1 MLTKTLI
8 AGTAGLALAIPM
20 TPALAKDGDNR
31 VEVFSGG
38 QCSSSA
44 RWELK
49 VKERDGGVE
58 VEFEVDS
65 NVVGQDWDYTLTG
78 PNGVLSQGT
87 RTTTGPS
94 GSFSVEVDTAGAA
107 TDSFKGVATHDGQ
120 ICDSTV
126 NVGVGDDSGSDDG
139 PGDDKGGNRSRQT
152 FEGSCTDGAEITL
165 KVKRSAVFRIA
176 ELEVD
181 SDVKGQKWSYE
192 IRRGDKTIASGN
204 ARTKGRSGSFSV
216 KTKARGKGQ
225 LTASAS
231 RAGGSEDCSID

>member
-65 NVVGQDWDYTLTG
+65 NVVGQDWDY
-78 PNGVLSQGT
+78 
-87 RTTTGPS
+87 TTTGPS